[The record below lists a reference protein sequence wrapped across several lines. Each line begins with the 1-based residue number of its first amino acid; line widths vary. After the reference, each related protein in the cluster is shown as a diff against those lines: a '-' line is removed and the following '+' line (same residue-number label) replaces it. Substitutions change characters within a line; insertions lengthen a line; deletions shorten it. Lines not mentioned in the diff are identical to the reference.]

1 MDEGYS
7 TRANRRTLALLVR
20 LRWLAVAGQALTI
33 AVLHFGFGLRLPLLP
48 MAAVLLTQCLLNLT
62 SQSQARRGIPVT
74 ERGILALLLLDVLAL
89 AVQLGL
95 SGGTTNPFISLFL
108 LHIILGAMLS
118 GARAAWVLTGF
129 SALAWM
135 VLSRVFLPLELPHDH
150 GTGHDYGHG
159 GDFLDLHLWGMFIC
173 FLLAAALMVW
183 AITQIRDTLAERD
196 TALAALRLQRSEED
210 HLVHIG
216 LLASGAAHELGSPLA
231 TISVILGDWA
241 QEPAIRQSPA
251 LDSDLAEVTTQLAR
265 CKSIITGVLASSGA
279 ARSEGATRG
288 DPAVFFDQA
297 LRDWRALHPGQA
309 PAYRNDLAPGQ
320 TAILDLSL
328 RQALFNLLENAE
340 TAGPGTGALHI
351 FREGELVT
359 LRVTDR
365 GPGFAPEILA
375 APARPWN
382 STSAR
387 EGAGLGLF
395 LCHNAARRFGGS
407 LSLRNLS
414 TGGAEAVMRLSLWPV
429 AGDP

>member
-1 MDEGYS
+1 MNEGYS

-33 AVLHFGFGLRLPLLP
+33 GVLHFGFDLRLPLFP
-48 MAAVLLTQCLLNLT
+48 MAAILLAQSLLNIAC
-62 SQSQARRGIPVT
+62 QRKARRGGPVT
-74 ERGILALLLLDVLAL
+74 EGGILALLALDVLAL

-108 LHIILGAMLS
+108 LHIILGALLS
-118 GARAAWVLTGF
+118 GPRAAWVLTGV

-135 VLSRVFLPLELPHDH
+135 VLSRLFLPLELPHSH
-150 GTGHDYGHG
+150 GAAHG

-173 FLLAAALMVW
+173 FLLAAGLMVW

-196 TALAALRLQRSEED
+196 AALTALQMQRAEED

-241 QEPAIRQSPA
+241 QEPAIRRSPA
-251 LDSDLAEVTTQLAR
+251 LGADLAEVTTQLDR

-288 DPAVFFDQA
+288 DPAVFFDDSVQA
-297 LRDWRALHPGQA
+297 WRDHHPGKA
-309 PAYRNDLAPGQ
+309 LDYRNDLAPGQ
-320 TAILDLSL
+320 AAILDLSL

-340 TAGPGTGALHI
+340 TARPGTVALHI
-351 FREGELVT
+351 ARDGDLIA

-365 GPGFAPEILA
+365 GPGFAPEILN
-375 APARPWN
+375 APAQPWN

-395 LCHNAARRFGGS
+395 LCHNVARRFGGS

-414 TGGAEAVMRLSLWPV
+414 TGGAEAVMRFAPGPGV
-429 AGDP
+429 GDM

>member
-20 LRWLAVAGQALTI
+20 LRWLAMAGQALTI
-33 AVLHFGFGLRLPLLP
+33 AMLHFGFDLRLPLLP
-48 MAAVLLTQCLLNLT
+48 MAAVLAAQSLLNIAC
-62 SQSQARRGIPVT
+62 QARARRGAPVT

-118 GARAAWVLTGF
+118 GPRAAWVLTGF

-135 VLSRVFLPLELPHDH
+135 VLSRVNLALELPHDH
-150 GTGHDYGHG
+150 GAAPG

-173 FLLAAALMVW
+173 FLLAAGLMVW

-196 TALAALRLQRSEED
+196 AALAALRLQRSEED

-241 QEPAIRQSPA
+241 QEPAIRQSPELGA
-251 LDSDLAEVTTQLAR
+251 DLADVTTQLAR

-297 LRDWRALHPGQA
+297 LRDWRAHHPG
-309 PAYRNDLAPGQ
+309 PGLDFRNDLAPGQ
-320 TAILDLSL
+320 EAILDLSL

-340 TAGPGTGALHI
+340 TAGPGTVALHI
-351 FREGELVT
+351 FREGDLVT

-375 APARPWN
+375 APAQPWN
-382 STSAR
+382 STSMR
-387 EGAGLGLF
+387 EGAVLGLF
-395 LCHNAARRFGGS
+395 LCHNVARRFGGS

-414 TGGAEAVMRLSLWPV
+414 SGGAEAVMRLSLWPI
-429 AGDP
+429 AGDL